1 MHELF
6 QPPIWHTLDLQNY
19 TNVVVGEHGI
29 QISKVM
35 IVVLFLLLFSFDVFI
50 PTSASSLLFM
60 AKWLVQMY
68 LNVSYV

>member
-29 QISKVM
+29 QIWNIQSHDCCVVSFVIFIWCFYPHKCKFL
-35 IVVLFLLLFSFDVFI
+35 IVYGQVACPDVL
-50 PTSASSLLFM
+50 
-60 AKWLVQMY
+60 KC
-68 LNVSYV
+68 